1 MTCART
7 PGHCASKFKKVTCT
21 ARNLLVSHYRTR
33 LFSSFGLFR
42 ISYEHPLLL
51 NMRSP
56 PPPPAPKPVLESAKQ
71 VIRCSRMFTSLSL
84 ENNRVNSF
92 QNRRRKINN
101 TISVQFSE
109 ANTPYDYSSPS
120 VTSSKISYASMS
132 SSFSSNSKK
141 FLTPSWP
148 VHSSPV
154 SCSWDAVCSTSSPI
168 PDCCCLSLSAK
179 SAVRRWRISRIS
191 LAVPGK
197 HHPSRSRSSSS

>member
-1 MTCART
+1 MTCAWS
-7 PGHCASKFKKVTCT
+7 PGHCASKFKKVTFA

-42 ISYEHPLLL
+42 ISYEHPPLLL
-51 NMRSP
+51 NMRFP
-56 PPPPAPKPVLESAKQ
+56 PPPPLPPTPKPLLESAKQ

-92 QNRRRKINN
+92 QNRRRKIDN

-120 VTSSKISYASMS
+120 VTSSKISYASTS

-141 FLTPSWP
+141 FLTPS
-148 VHSSPV
+148 
-154 SCSWDAVCSTSSPI
+154 
-168 PDCCCLSLSAK
+168 
-179 SAVRRWRISRIS
+179 
-191 LAVPGK
+191 
-197 HHPSRSRSSSS
+197 